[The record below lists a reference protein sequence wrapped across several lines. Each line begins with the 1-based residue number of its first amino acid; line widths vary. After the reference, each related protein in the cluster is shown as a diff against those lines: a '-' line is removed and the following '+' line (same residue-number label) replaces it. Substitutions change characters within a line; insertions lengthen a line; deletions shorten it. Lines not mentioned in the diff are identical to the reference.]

1 MPAYHSPVLEGIHRA
16 LPILL
21 GYLPVG
27 FAFGVLAV
35 KNGIPGELAII
46 MSLLMYSGTGQLICA
61 GMWGQ
66 GSSVLSIVTAVAIV
80 NLRYLLQSA
89 AQAPWM
95 TGLPRLHRFLLGMGL
110 TDETFAVHITAFLQ
124 GWQRNLT
131 TLFVTNHVAQ
141 IGWVG
146 GTVLGAFCGDLI
158 QDIRPFGLDYALT
171 AMFLALLVLQ
181 CISPLHTF
189 VAVVTL
195 ILSVSLKGL
204 GMTQWNIAV
213 ATLIGASIGAV
224 LLTRKERHDK

>member
-1 MPAYHSPVLEGIHRA
+1 MPNPHAHILEGIRRA

-35 KNGIPGELAII
+35 KNGISGELAIV

-66 GSSVLSIVTAVAIV
+66 GSSVLSIVAAVAIV
-80 NLRYLLQSA
+80 NLRYLLLSA

-95 TGLPRLHRFLLGMGL
+95 NGLPRIQRFLLGMGL
-110 TDETFAVHITAFLQ
+110 TDETFAVHITAFLH

-181 CISPLHTF
+181 CISPLHTCI
-189 VAVVTL
+189 AVITLLLSVTL
-195 ILSVSLKGL
+195 KVC

-213 ATLIGASIGAV
+213 ATIVGASIGAI
-224 LLTRKERHDK
+224 LLTRKENHDN